1 MRRVVT
7 PEGRLHLR
15 GSWNVLDWDGDVV
28 AVDGIRDWD
37 TNLTAARV
45 MAGRWSEDYK
55 SVFFRIGSAF
65 MESDITM
72 SQAFP

>member
-1 MRRVVT
+1 M
-7 PEGRLHLR
+7 
-15 GSWNVLDWDGDVV
+15 
-28 AVDGIRDWD
+28 
-37 TNLTAARV
+37 

-72 SQAFP
+72 SRAGPWDYVVWR